1 MFLTPFKRQTKV
13 NLYSS
18 DKFVKKLNIFNNSSH
33 ACKNLNI
40 HYLQYHKLWAD
51 YIKRVSPYR
60 ECPSSTCYYWRFY
73 NVLINSLFTLVGGS
87 MDVWSTDI
95 TLTSRTNIIFI
106 FLEVVDIPKYVQNG
120 TNILTFLHELS
131 LNSCNLTKT
140 HVIFKG
146 IYLIQ
151 TGNLHLRGKKK
162 KSMCKNLLLNCI

>member
-18 DKFVKKLNIFNNSSH
+18 DKFVKKLNIFNNSSQ

-40 HYLQYHKLWAD
+40 HLQYHKLWAD
-51 YIKRVSPYR
+51 NMKRLFLYR
-60 ECPSSTCYYWRFY
+60 QCPFTTCYYWSFH
-73 NVLINSLFTLVGGS
+73 NALINSLFTLVGGS
-87 MDVWSTDI
+87 MVVWSTDI
-95 TLTSRTNIIFI
+95 PLTSRTNIIFI

-162 KSMCKNLLLNCI
+162 KKSMCKNLLFNCI